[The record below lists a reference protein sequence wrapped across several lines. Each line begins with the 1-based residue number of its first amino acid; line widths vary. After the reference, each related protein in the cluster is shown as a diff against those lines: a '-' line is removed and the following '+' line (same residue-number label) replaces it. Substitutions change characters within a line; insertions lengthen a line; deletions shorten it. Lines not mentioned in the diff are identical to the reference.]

1 MPVFSLKETDTI
13 FSNWSVK
20 IHCRSSPTNAV
31 MDIDLQDEYRQLGHF
46 FDDVESMLEWPDAV
60 LFQINEEVSAWSPAQ
75 QLYHI
80 LRANGMMLKGI
91 QLICHGHRMADNEGE
106 PNDAGRHL
114 LVHGFI
120 RGKAKAPDAVVPPE
134 TVSRED
140 LRDSL
145 ARSRRKHA
153 ETEAFLPQIPEATG
167 RLPHHIL
174 GMLNASEW
182 LRLARLH
189 SEHHHA
195 IIRDIV
201 GEQVGQ

>member
-1 MPVFSLKETDTI
+1 
-13 FSNWSVK
+13 
-20 IHCRSSPTNAV
+20 
-31 MDIDLQDEYRQLGHF
+31 MDIDLQDEYRHIGHF
-46 FDDVESMLEWPDAV
+46 FDDVEPMLEWPDAV
-60 LFQINEEVSAWSPAQ
+60 LFQVNEEVSAWSPAQ

-167 RLPHHIL
+167 RLPHHLL

-189 SEHHHA
+189 SEHHRA

-201 GEQVGQ
+201 GEHVGK